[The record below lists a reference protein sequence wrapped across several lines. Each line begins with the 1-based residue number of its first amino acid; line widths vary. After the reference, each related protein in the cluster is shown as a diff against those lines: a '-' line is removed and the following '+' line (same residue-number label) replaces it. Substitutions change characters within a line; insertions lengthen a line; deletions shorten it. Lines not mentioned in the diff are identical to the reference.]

1 MPNAATLNIYAE
13 SSAVLTWLLGEPR
26 ERDARALLSAAKRVL
41 TSELT
46 LIECDRALIRAE
58 ALGDL
63 SAARRSELSGVL
75 RAASVRWDVLKID
88 DEIVRRARQPFPQEP
103 IRTLDAIHLAS
114 ALAARSAVRRMALL
128 SLDDR
133 IRAAA
138 RTMGLD
144 VVPA

>member
-1 MPNAATLNIYAE
+1 MPNAATTNLYAE

-26 ERDARALLSAAKRVL
+26 ERDPRALLAAAKRVL

-63 SAARRSELSGVL
+63 SAARRSELAGVL
-75 RAASVRWDVLKID
+75 RAASARWDVLKID
-88 DEIVRRARQPFPQEP
+88 DEIVGRARQPFPQEP
-103 IRTLDAIHLAS
+103 TRTLDAIHLAS
-114 ALAARSAVRRMALL
+114 ALAARSMVRHMALL
-128 SLDDR
+128 SLDDH

-138 RTMGLD
+138 RVMGLD